1 MLPPLLY
8 LVHFYYVISNSQRP
22 VGINEKDE
30 PGAHL
35 PHTAQS
41 YVDVIITAGASVL
54 IYGVSP
60 WQSRTG
66 NRSTL
71 GERELAERAASRC
84 SAIALNGCHAPS
96 ARSASSTLVH
106 ECPPAGKNLIYPNT
120 SANGD
125 ATGTLWRCRRVPPG
139 PAFQSHFTADFSLAT
154 SGVPSPVT

>member
-1 MLPPLLY
+1 MPLFGRSSAPEGWLMLPPLLY

-71 GERELAERAASRC
+71 GERELAERGQQVFGNSIEWVSCSERAQRFVNSR
-84 SAIALNGCHAPS
+84 
-96 ARSASSTLVH
+96 T
-106 ECPPAGKNLIYPNT
+106 
-120 SANGD
+120 
-125 ATGTLWRCRRVPPG
+125 
-139 PAFQSHFTADFSLAT
+139 
-154 SGVPSPVT
+154 